1 MQKYIALDLLSGIPK
16 RTARK
21 PMICFLIVNKEH
33 ESDFIKKTA
42 LGFLEQGT
50 WYHFYGQYEP
60 IWHRIFDETDIMVYP
75 NSTPETVTT
84 TCGYGNLE
92 EFAEEIH
99 SALHTR
105 YFVPTDVLLFYDDDE
120 IYTKLKAQLALM
132 EKTMDF
138 TQVTNNLERLGYK
151 VSCFESG
158 EAAAEY
164 LTAQLVGKKVAFGG
178 SVTVEQL
185 GLYERL
191 AARNEVIWHHRI
203 PEGKTS
209 KDMRLAARSADVYI
223 SSVNG
228 LAESGEIINID
239 GTGNRVAAI
248 CYGHE
253 KVYLLVGKNK
263 LAKDYDAALW
273 RARNVASPKN
283 AQRLG
288 MKTPCAVNA
297 DKCYNCASPD
307 RICRAL
313 SVLWEKPMLSDVEIL
328 LIGEELGY

>member
-1 MQKYIALDLLSGIPK
+1 
-16 RTARK
+16 
-21 PMICFLIVNKEH
+21 
-33 ESDFIKKTA
+33 
-42 LGFLEQGT
+42 
-50 WYHFYGQYEP
+50 
-60 IWHRIFDETDIMVYP
+60 
-75 NSTPETVTT
+75 
-84 TCGYGNLE
+84 
-92 EFAEEIH
+92 
-99 SALHTR
+99 
-105 YFVPTDVLLFYDDDE
+105 
-120 IYTKLKAQLALM
+120 
-132 EKTMDF
+132 MDF
-138 TQVTNNLERLGYK
+138 TQVTKNLEGLGYT

-191 AARNEVIWHHRI
+191 SARNEVIWHHRI

-239 GTGNRVAAI
+239 ATGNRVAAI

-283 AQRLG
+283 AKRLG

-313 SVLWEKPMLSDVEIL
+313 SVLWEKPMRSDVEIL
-328 LIGEELGY
+328 LIGEDLGY